1 MKKTPASFAS
11 TPAQHILNAAIA
23 SAAITGIV
31 NSMVIPAKATT
42 QDSASYNSA
51 SYNSAT
57 QKLVQNDV
65 HNAYTYG
72 NVQTSSRTGSGSFQ
86 PISNDDN
93 NSYTDNG

>member
-11 TPAQHILNAAIA
+11 TPAQQILNAAIA

-31 NSMVIPAKATT
+31 NSMDIPAKATT
-42 QDSASYNSA
+42 QDSA

-72 NVQTSSRTGSGSFQ
+72 NVQTSSRTGSGSFET
-86 PISNDDN
+86 ISNDDN

>member
-11 TPAQHILNAAIA
+11 TPAHQILNAVIA

-31 NSMVIPAKATT
+31 NSMAIPAKATT

-51 SYNSAT
+51 T

-65 HNAYTYG
+65 QNGYTYG
-72 NVQTSSRTGSGSFQ
+72 NIQTSSRGIGGY
-86 PISNDDN
+86 INNDDN
-93 NSYTDNG
+93 NSYSDNN